1 MKITRFL
8 ALATTLLCA
17 AATGHAQPSWL
28 TVAGD
33 PADPRVDTVEV
44 DAASAV
50 AFDAMRLVR
59 LRANR
64 SSTHMAGDGKP
75 YRSYISQVMIDCE
88 QKAAWHRSISLFNEP
103 LWKGQL
109 RMVEYK
115 EGDDRNLA
123 FAEMPSDSKGRVIKA
138 ACAIALQPGSGAP

>member
-1 MKITRFL
+1 MKTTFL

-17 AATGHAQPSWL
+17 AAAARAEPSWL

-33 PADPRVDTVEV
+33 PADPRADTVEV

-50 AFDAMRLVR
+50 AFDTMRLVR

-64 SSTHMAGDGKP
+64 SSARMAGDGKP
-75 YRSYISQVMIDCE
+75 YRSYISHVMIDCE
-88 QKAAWHRSISLFNEP
+88 QKAAWHRSISLFTDP

-109 RMVEYK
+109 RIVEYK

-123 FAEMPSDSKGRVIKA
+123 FAEMQSDPRGRLIKA
-138 ACAIALQPGSGAP
+138 ACAIALQPGS